1 MLRVRE
7 ARMRSK
13 RETANGWSGENA
25 YEIMWMEDAT
35 KKVMREGTEG
45 LLRSRVIIFRA
56 ENEGRG
62 DAK

>member
-1 MLRVRE
+1 
-7 ARMRSK
+7 MRSK